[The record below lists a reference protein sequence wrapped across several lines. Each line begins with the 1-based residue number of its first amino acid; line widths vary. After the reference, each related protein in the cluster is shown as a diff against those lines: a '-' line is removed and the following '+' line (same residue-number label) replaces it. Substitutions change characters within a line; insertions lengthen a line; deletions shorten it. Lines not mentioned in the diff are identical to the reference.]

1 MEGLRSREAL
11 DGKLPGTFVS
21 PELKADTARFLEE
34 LKTRIRLRIQP
45 QQPSPTN
52 PSRRARP

>member
-1 MEGLRSREAL
+1 MEGLRSRETL

-34 LKTRIRLRIQP
+34 VKTRVHLRIQP
-45 QQPSPTN
+45 EPPSHAN
-52 PSRRARP
+52 PSRQARP

>member
-34 LKTRIRLRIQP
+34 VKTRVHQRIQP
-45 QQPSPTN
+45 QQPTN
-52 PSRRARP
+52 PSRQARP

>member
-1 MEGLRSREAL
+1 MEGLRSRETL

-34 LKTRIRLRIQP
+34 VKTRVHQGIQP
-45 QQPSPTN
+45 EPPSHTN
-52 PSRRARP
+52 PSQRERP

>member
-1 MEGLRSREAL
+1 MEGLRSRETL

-34 LKTRIRLRIQP
+34 VKTRVHLRIQP
-45 QQPSPTN
+45 EPPSHTN
-52 PSRRARP
+52 PSRRERP